1 MLYSCCQPISW
12 ISHIQNMDLEPSV
25 KADKKRKVCDS
36 LMAESVSYQKIADK
50 IVECITSICNSELQD
65 DDRRLRK
72 SDKFRMLY
80 NHITE
85 HTPGGV
91 EELPQPLKDDVLSLQ
106 VYSEGWNDPPEK
118 LLAAL
123 QASRKELY
131 KLTSLFENSAE
142 AKSIEAN
149 TVPGPA

>member
-1 MLYSCCQPISW
+1 MLYSCCCPISW
-12 ISHIQNMDLEPSV
+12 ISHIQNMDLEPSG

-50 IVECITSICNSELQD
+50 IVECITSISNSELQD

-72 SDKFRMLY
+72 SDKFRRLY

-91 EELPQPLKDDVLSLQ
+91 EGLPLPLKEDVLNLQ
-106 VYSEGWNDPPEK
+106 AYSEGWNDPPEK

-131 KLTSLFENSAE
+131 KLMSMFEHHAE
-142 AKSIEAN
+142 ARSVESASL
-149 TVPGPA
+149 PGPA